1 MISPNYVELHYPAH
15 TILPV
20 EMSIDL
26 SKLRE
31 YVYEEKVSSLR
42 HIGINPV
49 AICYL
54 ICFVYIVVSQE
65 IAISEKE
72 LSHGGERLQFD
83 PSLPKNNVFGNR
95 GSEGDIC
102 DVTLACKG

>member
-65 IAISEKE
+65 IAISSAGEISVVAQLEKIAATRQP
-72 LSHGGERLQFD
+72 L
-83 PSLPKNNVFGNR
+83 FGP
-95 GSEGDIC
+95 
-102 DVTLACKG
+102 TF